1 MINMVGVLMSK
12 ELIEK
17 LSKLKLT
24 EATLKRALDVG
35 FSREDKQKIFRE
47 IDDIK
52 KEIEL
57 TKFKL
62 KMEKELGK

>member
-1 MINMVGVLMSK
+1 MSK
-12 ELIEK
+12 ELIDK

-24 EATLKRALDVG
+24 EATLKRALDKNFVK
-35 FSREDKQKIFRE
+35 EDKQKIFKE
-47 IDDIK
+47 LKEIK

-62 KMEKELGK
+62 KMEKELSK

>member
-1 MINMVGVLMSK
+1 MSK
-12 ELIEK
+12 ELIDK

-24 EATLKRALDVG
+24 EATLKRALDKNFVK
-35 FSREDKQKIFRE
+35 EDKQKIFKE
-47 IDDIK
+47 LEEIK

-62 KMEKELGK
+62 KMEKELSK

>member
-1 MINMVGVLMSK
+1 MSK

>member
-1 MINMVGVLMSK
+1 MSK

-62 KMEKELGK
+62 KMKKELDK

>member
-1 MINMVGVLMSK
+1 MSK

-62 KMEKELGK
+62 KMEKELDK